1 MSTSPAAAVAA
12 TPPPRR
18 RRPGLILTALSAF
31 QLMVVLDASV
41 VNVALPSIRTDL
53 AFSAT
58 GLSWVLNAYTLTF
71 GGLLLLGGR
80 SGDILGRKNV
90 FLAGLTVFTVASL
103 LAGLAPNAGVLV
115 AARALQG
122 IGAAIGSPTALAL
135 ITTSFDGPARA
146 KAIGVYGAVSG
157 AGGVVGMILGG
168 VLTQWASWR
177 WTMFVNVPIGVFVGV
192 LAVLFIAG
200 AARAKGR
207 FDIAGAL
214 LSTLG
219 VSALT
224 YGLIRST
231 SDGWTD
237 PQTLTSLAVAVVLL
251 AVFVAVEARI
261 TAPLMPLLLF
271 RHRNRVSANLILL
284 FLGGT
289 MFGVFFF
296 VTQFLQSIQ
305 GLDPLRAGFAFVPWG
320 VMIFTSAQLVSPL
333 TARLGIK
340 PVLIIGSL
348 STVAATFWL
357 TFVTPDSDY
366 FASLFGPMILFG
378 TGAGLL
384 FTLVTRVGLTDVE
397 PRFAGAASGLLNV
410 SQRLGGSLG
419 LAVLVAVFGAVIGGA
434 THPSTAAALHGY
446 HIAFEVG
453 IVYTLFGLALAL
465 FGIKTPPRQQSGR

>member
-1 MSTSPAAAVAA
+1 MSTSPVSAVAA
-12 TPPPRR
+12 PPPQHR

-90 FLAGLTVFTVASL
+90 FLAGLTIFTVASL
-103 LAGLAPNAGVLV
+103 LAGLAPTAGMLV

-135 ITTSFDGPARA
+135 ITTSFEGPAKA

-157 AGGVVGMILGG
+157 AGGVLGMILGG

-177 WTMFVNVPIGVFVGV
+177 WTMFVNVPIGVLVGV
-192 LAVLFIAG
+192 LAVLYIAG
-200 AARAKGR
+200 SARVKGR

-237 PQTLTSLAVAVVLL
+237 PQTVASLAAAVVLL
-251 AVFVAVEARI
+251 AVFVAVEARVA
-261 TAPLMPLLLF
+261 APLMPLLLF

-305 GLDPLRAGFAFVPWG
+305 GLDPLQAGFAFVPWG

-366 FASLFGPMILFG
+366 FVSLFGPMILFG

-419 LAVLVAVFGAVIGGA
+419 LGIERRQLQRLTVCR
-434 THPSTAAALHGY
+434 AA
-446 HIAFEVG
+446 HIVHVEGPQHRHKIDRF
-453 IVYTLFGLALAL
+453 
-465 FGIKTPPRQQSGR
+465 K